1 MTTTLPAQPVPA
13 LPAAPAVGARTPA
26 RGPGWRDVA
35 RTAGPAFVAS
45 VAYVDPGNVATN
57 VTAGARH
64 GYLLCWVV
72 VASSVMAMLVQH
84 LSAKLGLATGATLPA
99 HCRRRYSPPVATL
112 LWVQAQAVSL
122 ATELAEVLGGAL
134 ALHLL
139 LDLPLAWGALA
150 TGAGSMLVLAIQSRR
165 RQRRFEAVITVMLA
179 VCGTGFVVNA
189 LRAGPSPV
197 ELAAGLVPRLQGT
210 DSLLLAAGILGA
222 TVMPHAIY
230 LHSSLVCDRFD
241 LNGPATTA
249 ADLRRRARWIHAS
262 SRQIVIALGLAA
274 TVNLSLVLV
283 AAAALRGRD
292 ATTIDGAYQSIGAV
306 LGPVAAG
313 MFALAL
319 LASGLASS
327 TVGAYAGSVVLQG
340 FCDLRI
346 PLVVRRL
353 LTLAPALA
361 IVAAGVEPTR
371 ALVLSQVVLTFG
383 LPFALVPLVRLTSD
397 RAVMGRFT
405 NARLTTVVAAA
416 CTAAVSALGVTL
428 LALTLT

>member
-1 MTTTLPAQPVPA
+1 
-13 LPAAPAVGARTPA
+13 
-26 RGPGWRDVA
+26 
-35 RTAGPAFVAS
+35 
-45 VAYVDPGNVATN
+45 N
-57 VTAGARH
+57 VTAGANH

-72 VASSVMAMLVQH
+72 VVSSAMAMLVQH
-84 LSAKLGLATGATLPA
+84 LSAKLGLATGATLPQ
-99 HCRRRYSPPVATL
+99 HCNTRYRKPVARL
-112 LWVQAQAVSL
+112 LWLQAEAVSL

-139 LDLPLAWGALA
+139 LGMPLAWGALA
-150 TGAGSMLVLAIQSRR
+150 TGVGSMIVLAIQSRH
-165 RQRRFEAVITVMLA
+165 RQRRFEAVVTVMLA

-189 LRAGPSPV
+189 VRAGPSPAEV
-197 ELAAGLVPRLQGT
+197 LGGIVPRLQGT

-230 LHSSLVCDRFD
+230 LHSALVCDRFGID
-241 LNGPATTA
+241 GPAA
-249 ADLRRRARWIHAS
+249 SLSELRQRARWIHAS
-262 SRQIVIALGLAA
+262 SRQIVVALGLAA

-283 AAAALRGRD
+283 AAAALRGREAD
-292 ATTIDGAYQSIGAV
+292 TIEGAYAAIGQV

-340 FCDLRI
+340 FCNVRI
-346 PLVVRRL
+346 PTVVRRM

-371 ALVLSQVVLTFG
+371 ALILSQVVLTFG
-383 LPFALVPLVRLTSD
+383 LPFALWPLIRLTSD
-397 RAVMGRFT
+397 RAVMGVFT
-405 NARLTTVVAAA
+405 NARATTAVAAT
-416 CTAAVSALGVTL
+416 CTAAVSALGLVL
-428 LALTLT
+428 LTLTFT